1 MANRDSLSGN
11 NPTIKD
17 FVLQE
22 AYEKAF
28 ELSVEGLKDY
38 EK

>member
-1 MANRDSLSGN
+1 MAARENATAN

-28 ELSVEGLKDY
+28 ELSVEGLKEY